1 MMYLSSVKCIEPTS
15 SSATSSFFF
24 CLHLRAWNLFL
35 PFLRIFLNIVQCWNI
50 PYLTKLITS
59 IYLNENLEHSLSSTM
74 SSPAALLLL
83 HAQLLDDVPEGGH
96 GGVDHLLRREE
107 EVLGPQLQ

>member
-1 MMYLSSVKCIEPTS
+1 M
-15 SSATSSFFF
+15 
-24 CLHLRAWNLFL
+24 
-35 PFLRIFLNIVQCWNI
+35 
-50 PYLTKLITS
+50 
-59 IYLNENLEHSLSSTM
+59 LEHNGTFLSDLL

-96 GGVDHLLRREE
+96 GGVDHLLRGEE